1 MRAEGSSLI
10 LREGQESADHV
21 IHAFVPVL
29 HKDIRRGQAAF
40 ATAAENQKV
49 LVLRE
54 LGKTPSG
61 IRFEG
66 DSPRLLVTNYANI
79 PLDIGADIPV
89 VFCIPANGYVSAPIA
104 KDSTA
109 NRTFAERTASA
120 QHGLSFAVAKD
131 SPFFG
136 QKDMHEL
143 TQTLVDWAYNEAAF
157 AIDTASVAFAP
168 SSKAAFSYLPVDGA
182 TKSKI
187 VVDLKAAIGT
197 KIVFR

>member
-1 MRAEGSSLI
+1 MPAM
-10 LREGQESADHV
+10 SA
-21 IHAFVPVL
+21 
-29 HKDIRRGQAAF
+29 RR
-40 ATAAENQKV
+40 
-49 LVLRE
+49 R
-54 LGKTPSG
+54 

-66 DSPRLLVTNYANI
+66 DSPRLLVTNFANI

-89 VFCIPANGYVSAPIA
+89 EFCIPANGYASAPIA

-109 NRTFAERTASA
+109 NRTFAERPASA

-136 QKDMHEL
+136 QKDMQEL
-143 TQTLVDWAYNEAAF
+143 TQTRVDCTYNEAAF